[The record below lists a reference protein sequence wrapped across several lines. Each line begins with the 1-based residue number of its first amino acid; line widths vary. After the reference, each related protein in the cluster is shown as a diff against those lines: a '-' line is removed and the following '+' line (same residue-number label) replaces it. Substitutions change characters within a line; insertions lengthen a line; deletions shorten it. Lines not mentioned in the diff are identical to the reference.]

1 MAAWQW
7 EGIGPGVESNYCPSL
22 RGYFLSVMFI
32 EVIVIVILGLFI
44 SIVRIIVFYFVSII
58 KLFLPQPLS
67 SFFSSSDSLPH
78 PTAGGEAG
86 QWLCYFIAMW
96 G

>member
-1 MAAWQW
+1 
-7 EGIGPGVESNYCPSL
+7 
-22 RGYFLSVMFI
+22 MFI

-67 SFFSSSDSLPH
+67 SFF
-78 PTAGGEAG
+78 
-86 QWLCYFIAMW
+86 
-96 G
+96 